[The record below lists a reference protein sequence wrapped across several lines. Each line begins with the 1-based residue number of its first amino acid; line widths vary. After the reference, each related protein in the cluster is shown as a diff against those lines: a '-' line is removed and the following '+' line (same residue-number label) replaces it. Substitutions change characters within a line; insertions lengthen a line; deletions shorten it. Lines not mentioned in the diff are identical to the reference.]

1 MLFRLWAAPTAT
13 TVINVLTS
21 WFTARADTG
30 GLSAGRNAAHDSR
43 EPPDAVNTFIASGSR
58 ADRSGTFVGVITKS
72 PSIR

>member
-30 GLSAGRNAAHDSR
+30 GLPAGRNAAHDSR
-43 EPPDAVNTFIASGSR
+43 EQPDAVNTFIA
-58 ADRSGTFVGVITKS
+58 
-72 PSIR
+72 